1 MKNFIPYFIQERWK
15 AEETHGFLRG
25 YTMFIDLSGFTALTE
40 SLMERGNE
48 GAERLSHVLNAI
60 FSPMVDLVYRRGGII
75 PYFAGDAFTAIFPDK
90 GGRALTAVDFMSTAR
105 DVLNLFSDK
114 GFTFDEFEIGI
125 KIGLSHG
132 MVEWGIVGEQPKTFY
147 FRGPAINACAE
158 SEMRANQQE
167 IILDRQ
173 LFKQLPPDYPVT
185 PTAHDDYMLLPATVD
200 GRKVAD
206 RTSHGEFPMDP
217 AVLRLFVPDAILD
230 SATNGEFRSVVA
242 VFVSFKGV
250 DNHESLNA
258 FVTVVLQQ
266 FENFSGYFKEI
277 DFGDKGGVLVGFF
290 GAPVSY
296 ENNLERAL
304 ECLLTIRAELEPL
317 KERTNLRARVGVT
330 SGTAYT
336 GIIGGEARCQYA
348 AVGNRVNIAARL
360 MTYANWNE
368 MLVDEELH
376 QLPQYKFQHK
386 GDIHYK
392 GVAGDVPTYQLIG
405 RLTVQT
411 NVYDGGLVGRDEA
424 LETLTQQLKTGL
436 LERQPTFSYVYGDI
450 GIGKSRLVHALGARI
465 KRNLACTWII
475 CEADQILRKPF
486 NPFVAGLRRFFEQ
499 APEQSDEENRR
510 NFDRHYESLLQDTY
524 RIQGADTALVKRE
537 LRRTQPILAA
547 LVGLDAT
554 DTIWARLDAR
564 GRFENAQLAIAN
576 LFVTLGMIRPLV
588 VQLDDG
594 QWFDENSRE
603 LLRRM
608 CRQVADLPVVWLCTA
623 RPLDDATR
631 PKLVAPA
638 LLERLRFTLHELE
651 LEGLDEVAVRAFAT
665 DRLGGKVADDFAALL
680 RRTTD
685 GNPFYL
691 EQVLAYFRESEL
703 LVKTEGVWR
712 VKDTNIKL
720 SNSIN
725 AILMAR
731 IDRLSNLVK
740 ETVKAAAVIGREFEV
755 PVLHDVLIQQD
766 LLDGGDADTDTLPV
780 LREQITT
787 AEQGQIWQAV
797 SELRYLFRNSLL
809 REVVYD
815 MQLRAR
821 LRELHGFIGMAIEK
835 LYADQLDQ
843 RSVELAYHFEQ
854 AENDEK
860 ALQYLR
866 SGIEFAKANYQ
877 NRQAIQLYDRL
888 LPYLEKDENS
898 VEERVEA
905 YMERSALQE
914 RIGRWDPALE
924 SLQTALELAN
934 RHTELDCLPDINNQL
949 GHLMLLRGEYQK
961 ADTYLRA
968 AHGLIEK
975 APQGETAAAIY
986 GNLGT
991 LAFRQARYDVAQGW
1005 FTKSIEL
1012 NEAAG
1017 QGLQN
1022 SATIVNLALTYMNLG
1037 QYAEGIKW
1045 IQAQLTQAR
1054 NADDRA
1060 AMANLH
1066 THLGIVHYE
1075 QGDYDEAQFHYEK
1088 GLALSEELGNK
1099 RLTAIATG
1107 CLGSLYEKRGDYDE
1121 AMKLYLR
1128 DLRLVRE
1135 LGDRQGI
1142 AIALGLVGELE
1153 AVMGNNEAAI
1163 RHLNENIQLS
1173 RELGYRKGLA
1183 KAVNVLGDIYF
1194 WDGEYRRAVDYYQE
1208 AVSEARAIG
1217 NQPILCESLVELGR
1231 THLRLGEL
1239 DTTYNLLLEAEAIIK
1254 VLQHD
1259 ELGFRTTLLRVRWLR
1274 AQGNR
1279 TEALA
1284 LLDQLIAEAQSTSRQ
1299 AALYYERFVYT
1310 DSEEDRKT
1318 AHELYKGL
1326 YERTPRFSYRRRLD
1340 QLQQ

>member
-15 AEETHGFLRG
+15 AEDTHGFLRG

-60 FSPMVDLVYRRGGII
+60 FAPMVDLVYRRGGII

-90 GGRALTAVDFMSTAR
+90 GERALKAVEFTATAR
-105 DVLNLFSDK
+105 DVLNLFSAK

-125 KIGLSHG
+125 KIGLSYG
-132 MVEWGIVGEQPKTFY
+132 MVEWGIVGDAPKSFY
-147 FRGPAINACAE
+147 FRGPAIDACAE

-167 IILDRQ
+167 IILDRD
-173 LFKQLPPDYPVT
+173 LFALLPHNYPVT
-185 PTAHDDYMLLPATVD
+185 PTAHDDYMLLPATV
-200 GRKVAD
+200 GGTAVSD
-206 RTSHGEFPMDP
+206 RASTAEFPMDP
-217 AVLRLFVPDAILD
+217 EVLRLFVPNPILD
-230 SATNGEFRSVVA
+230 SSTDGEFRSVVA

-250 DNHESLNA
+250 NNHESLDA
-258 FVTVVLQQ
+258 FVTVVLREFQ
-266 FENFSGYFKEI
+266 NFSGYFKEI

-304 ECLLTIRAELEPL
+304 ECLLTIREALQDL
-317 KERTNLRARVGVT
+317 RERSKLRARVGIT
-330 SGTAYT
+330 AGTAYT

-360 MTYANWNE
+360 MTYANWDE
-368 MLVDEELH
+368 LLVDEELR

-392 GVAGDVPTYQLIG
+392 GVTGNVPTYQLVG
-405 RLTVQT
+405 RNTVRAAA
-411 NVYDGGLVGRDEA
+411 YDGGLVGRDED
-424 LETLTQQLKTGL
+424 LEALTQQLKTAL
-436 LERQPTFSYVYGDI
+436 LERQPTFSYVYGDV
-450 GIGKSRLVHALGARI
+450 GVGKSRLVHTLCTRI
-465 KRNLACTWII
+465 KRNLVCAWLL
-475 CEADQILRKPF
+475 CETDQILRKPF
-486 NPFVAGLRRFFEQ
+486 NPFIAGLQRYFGQ
-499 APEQSDEENRR
+499 APERSPEQNRR
-510 NFDRHYESLLQDTY
+510 QFDRQYATLMRDTY

-554 DTIWARLDAR
+554 DTIWERLDAR
-564 GRFENAQLAIAN
+564 GRFENTQLAITN
-576 LFVTLGMIRPLV
+576 LLATLAMIRPLV
-588 VQLDDG
+588 VQLDDA

-608 CRQVADLPVVWLCTA
+608 CRQMAGLPVVWLCAA
-623 RPLDDATR
+623 RPLDDGTR
-631 PKLVAPA
+631 PELVDPE
-638 LLERLRFTLHELE
+638 LLSTLGFTHHTLH
-651 LEGLDEVAVRAFAT
+651 LEGLDETAVATFAS
-665 DRLGGKVADDFAALL
+665 DRLGGPVAPEFAELL
-680 RRTTD
+680 HRTTN

-703 LVKTEGVWR
+703 LVATEGTWR

-725 AILMAR
+725 AILTAR

-740 ETVKAAAVIGREFEV
+740 ETVKTAAVIGREFEV
-755 PVLHDVLIQQD
+755 PVLHHVLSIQG
-766 LLDGGDADTDTLPV
+766 LLGEASTEAETLDI
-780 LREQITT
+780 LRDQIQT
-787 AEQGQIWQAV
+787 AEQGQIWQTV
-797 SELRYLFRNSLL
+797 SDLRYLFRNSLL

-821 LRELHGFIGMAIEK
+821 LRELHGLIGAAIEQ

-843 RSVELAYHFEQ
+843 RSVDLAYHYEQ
-854 AENDEK
+854 AENGEK
-860 ALQYLR
+860 TLHYLR
-866 SGIEFAKANYQ
+866 RGIAYAKANYQ
-877 NRQAIQLYDRL
+877 NRQAIRLYDRL
-888 LPYLEKDENS
+888 LPYLQKRPDS
-898 VEERVEA
+898 VEERIEA

-949 GHLMLLRGEYQK
+949 GHLMLLRGEYDK

-968 AHGLIEK
+968 AHGLVGTD
-975 APQGETAAAIY
+975 ARSETAAAIY

-991 LAFRQARYDVAQGW
+991 LAFRQARYDVAQTW
-1005 FTKSIEL
+1005 FTKSIEI
-1012 NEAAG
+1012 NEAVG
-1017 QGLQN
+1017 NGLQN

-1037 QYAEGIKW
+1037 QFAEGIKW

-1054 NADDRA
+1054 HADDRA

-1066 THLGIVHYE
+1066 THLGIVQYE
-1075 QGDYDEAQFHYEK
+1075 KGDYDEAQFHYEK
-1088 GLALSEELGNK
+1088 GLTLSEELGNK

-1107 CLGSLYEKRGDYDE
+1107 CLGSLYEKRGYYGK
-1121 AMKLYLR
+1121 AMQLYRR
-1128 DLRLVRE
+1128 DLDLVRE
-1135 LGDRQGI
+1135 LGDKQGI

-1153 AVMGNNEAAI
+1153 AQLGNNEAAI

-1194 WDGEYRRAVDYYQE
+1194 WDGEYRRAVDYYEE
-1208 AVSEARAIG
+1208 AVEVARAIG
-1217 NQPILCESLVELGR
+1217 NQPVLCESLIELGR
-1231 THLRLGEL
+1231 TYLRLNEPDAAL
-1239 DTTYNLLLEAEAIIK
+1239 K
-1254 VLQHD
+1254 VLQQAEGILETLRHE
-1259 ELGFRTTLLRVRWLR
+1259 ELHFRARLLRLRWLWAR
-1274 AQGNR
+1274 GNQPA
-1279 TEALA
+1279 ALDM
-1284 LLDQLIAEAQSTSRQ
+1284 LDQLLRQ
-1299 AALYYERFVYT
+1299 TTATDRLAALWYQRFVYT
-1310 DSEEDRKT
+1310 DSEEDRKRSY
-1318 AHELYKGL
+1318 ELYKHL

-1340 QLQQ
+1340 QLQN